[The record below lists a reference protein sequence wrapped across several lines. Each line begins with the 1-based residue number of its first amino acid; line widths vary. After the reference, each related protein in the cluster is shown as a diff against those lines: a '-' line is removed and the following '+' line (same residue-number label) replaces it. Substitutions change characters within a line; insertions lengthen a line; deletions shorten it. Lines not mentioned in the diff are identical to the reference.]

1 MFKLCNKIILCLWIS
16 FAGKQG
22 LFSKKKKKSGSKG
35 AFIHR
40 HLFFCFC
47 FQQKSRHHRDFTLGP
62 PPLLPTVAAPEP
74 SPPPPP
80 EIDNVEDD
88 DYDPAE
94 DEILTK
100 QSESQYFCSACLQGV
115 PLTIFNILIL

>member
-1 MFKLCNKIILCLWIS
+1 M
-16 FAGKQG
+16 
-22 LFSKKKKKSGSKG
+22 SGSIR
-35 AFIHR
+35 AIVYR
-40 HLFFCFC
+40 HEFYFC

-62 PPLLPTVAAPEP
+62 PPLSPTVATLEP

-80 EIDNVEDD
+80 ETDNVED

-100 QSESQYFCSACLQGV
+100 QSECQRLCLQGV
-115 PLTIFNILIL
+115 SNNNRT

>member
-1 MFKLCNKIILCLWIS
+1 LLQHK
-16 FAGKQG
+16 A
-22 LFSKKKKKSGSKG
+22 FSAKKKYQDQ
-35 AFIHR
+35 R
-40 HLFFCFC
+40 VHLFRDICFVFF

-100 QSESQYFCSACLQGV
+100 QSECQYFCSSCLQGV
-115 PLTIFNILIL
+115 SINNI

>member
-1 MFKLCNKIILCLWIS
+1 
-16 FAGKQG
+16 
-22 LFSKKKKKSGSKG
+22 
-35 AFIHR
+35 
-40 HLFFCFC
+40 
-47 FQQKSRHHRDFTLGP
+47 
-62 PPLLPTVAAPEP
+62 LPTVAAPEP

-100 QSESQYFCSACLQGV
+100 QSECPVYRVFR
-115 PLTIFNILIL
+115 LTTPHNDLDCIYIYNILIS